1 MVRRWGLLG
10 WVGAALLTLAVALVV
25 DSGLRHDVIIDL
37 PVLFLISWAPMLAGG
52 VVAWALVRAFGA
64 RPELDRRIAAA
75 LQTHP
80 INRELGWLALLLV
93 GFVLCMVVLGTI
105 LHLFGEEI
113 GADLAMSAS
122 LVSRL
127 LFLFTLP
134 LLVMDRSGVVLDG
147 RGTAMPSIAL
157 KVEQPWRWLGLIPV
171 AIVLALV
178 GYVYLQVPDRGL
190 LPEPSFPLIG
200 FVLAFALI
208 SACEEVFFRGMVQT
222 RLEVVLGP
230 WGGIVATSVLFALMY
245 AVVRP
250 YDAVSQLPGN
260 GVAHDL
266 GLALVTYGASSLL
279 YGYLWLCFRNTWL
292 NVLLRIGLFLIL
304 TPPALEDGVF

>member
-10 WVGAALLTLAVALVV
+10 WAGTALLFLAVALTV
-25 DSGLRHDVIIDL
+25 DPGLRHDVVFDFPIL
-37 PVLFLISWAPMLAGG
+37 LLISWGPMLAGG
-52 VVAWALVRAFGA
+52 LVAWGLSRAFGD
-64 RPELDRRIAAA
+64 RPALDRRIASA

-80 INRELGWLALLLV
+80 INRELGWLALFLA
-93 GFVLCMVVLGTI
+93 GFVLCMGVLGTI

-147 RGTAMPSIAL
+147 RGTAMPAIAL
-157 KVEQPWRWLGLIPV
+157 KVEQPWRWLGLV
-171 AIVLALV
+171 SVALV
-178 GYVYLQVPDRGL
+178 LGLIGYVYVQVPDRGL
-190 LPEPSFPLIG
+190 LPEPSFPLVG

-208 SACEEVFFRGMVQT
+208 SVCEEIFFRGMVQT
-222 RLEVVLGP
+222 RLEIIMGP
-230 WGGIVATSVLFALMY
+230 WGGIVTTSILFSLMY

-250 YDAVSQLPGN
+250 YDAVSQLPGD
-260 GVAHDL
+260 GAVYDL
-266 GLALVTYGASSLL
+266 GLALLTYGPASML

-292 NVLLRIGLFLIL
+292 NVLLRIGTFFIL
-304 TPPALEDGVF
+304 TPPALDNGVI